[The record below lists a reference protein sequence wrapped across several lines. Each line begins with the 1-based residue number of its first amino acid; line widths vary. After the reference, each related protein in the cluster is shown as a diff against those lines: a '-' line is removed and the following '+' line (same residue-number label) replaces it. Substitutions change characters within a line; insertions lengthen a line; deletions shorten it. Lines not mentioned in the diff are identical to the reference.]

1 MLINT
6 LNNVHPAQKC
16 FDLQVHNKF
25 ITEKRNNINN
35 NNNNYNNNSNNNG
48 NNNNNNNLKMKQALI
63 IPKKYSLNN
72 ICINNYTLKAK
83 FIDF

>member
-25 ITEKRNNINN
+25 ITEKRNNNINN
-35 NNNNYNNNSNNNG
+35 NNINNNSNS
-48 NNNNNNNLKMKQALI
+48 NNNNNLKMKQALI